1 VRTTITIAAAIL
13 YATAAQ
19 GQSVTKYVVS
29 GRPLKLDF
37 ATSINP
43 DCSSIGRATIRV
55 SRAPEQG
62 RVTVTQST
70 DFPRFPPS
78 NIRSQCNG
86 RRVAVAAIN
95 YVSQRGFIGTD
106 NVEVEII
113 FASGSLRHENFTI
126 NVR

>member
-1 VRTTITIAAAIL
+1 L
-13 YATAAQ
+13 CATAAQ
-19 GQSVTKYVVS
+19 GQSVNVTKYAVS

-37 ATSINP
+37 AASTNP
-43 DCSSIGRATIRV
+43 DCSSVGRPTVRA
-55 SRAPEQG
+55 SRAPEHG

-86 RRVAVAAIN
+86 RRVAGAAIN

-113 FASGSLRHENFTI
+113 FASGSLRHESFTI